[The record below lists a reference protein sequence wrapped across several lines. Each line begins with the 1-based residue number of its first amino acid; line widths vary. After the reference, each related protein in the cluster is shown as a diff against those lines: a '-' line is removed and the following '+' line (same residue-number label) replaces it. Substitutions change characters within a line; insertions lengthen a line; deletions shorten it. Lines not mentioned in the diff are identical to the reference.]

1 MNTEEI
7 LNQQFDWLEEQYYRD
22 ELKDREIQLTY
33 HKLFLKAYLIKA
45 IGVYLIAKNGNEE
58 TDYSIRIRGMC
69 QMLLFIC
76 DEFGYLDKQQVAN
89 YKKIL
94 YERCS

>member
-22 ELKDREIQLTY
+22 ELIDRAKQLNY
-33 HKLFLKAYLIKA
+33 HNLFLKAYLIKA
-45 IGVYLIAKNGNEE
+45 ITVYLIAKSGTEE
-58 TDYSIRIRGMC
+58 TDYLIRIRGMC

>member
-1 MNTEEI
+1 MSTEEI
-7 LNQQFDWLEEQYYRD
+7 LNQQFNWIEEQFLRD
-22 ELKDREIQLTY
+22 ELKDRAKHINH
-33 HKLFLKAYLIKA
+33 HKLFLKAYLVKA
-45 IGVYLIAKNGNEE
+45 IAVYLTAKTDNQE
-58 TDYSIRIRGMC
+58 TEYTLRIKGMC

-94 YERCS
+94 YK

>member
-22 ELKDREIQLTY
+22 ELKDRGIQLTY

-76 DEFGYLDKQQVAN
+76 DELGYLDKQQVAN